1 MKQNTFRHIKMKY
14 IATLLI
20 TTLFAAA
27 NANAEAKPLKVFILA
42 GQSNMEGH
50 AEVRTFDYI
59 GKDPLTAPILKE
71 MRNPDGTPRVCDKVW
86 MSYLTGPYDG
96 SANGEGLGKLTAGFG
111 ARGDQPTKD
120 GGKIGPEF
128 TFGIYMEKELKEP
141 ILIIK
146 TAWGGRSLNTEFR
159 PPSAGQ
165 YKLPK
170 EIQELW
176 DKHPQGAHGIP
187 KAEDRKKWQDDKDAA
202 SGVFYRMMIEH
213 VKKVLADPKRVCP
226 EYDEKA
232 GYEVA
237 GFVWLQGFNDLVDG
251 TTYPG
256 PDQPG
261 KYDVYSDLL
270 AKFIR
275 DVRKDLSAPKMPF
288 VIGVLG
294 VDGESKNVNF
304 RKAMAAPAD
313 RPEFKG
319 NVLAVETAP
328 FWDDTIAAAQPKQGE
343 YNNIVGTAHTLKK
356 DGTFDKDWK
365 WENYWKPVGKPLPE
379 DRIWRFATVDAT
391 EKKDTLQKY
400 DGRRFRDITLPAGME
415 NWHMSDFDDSKWTTG
430 KAPIGKGVWD
440 YSGHGGAKLNKFPST
455 WGKGEFLLMRTTF
468 EVEDLNC
475 DSYRIAV
482 LARQGFRVYLNG
494 QEIHTY
500 IWWQDKPQYGS
511 IVLGK
516 EQLKHLKKGKNVL
529 AAYANDQ
536 YDLNSPKHYAA
547 IDLRIEGITKADQE
561 KLDLALEEVLSPK
574 DREALKGS
582 SNGGYHYLGSA
593 KIFAQMG
600 KAFAE
605 ALLPLPK

>member
-1 MKQNTFRHIKMKY
+1 MKPT
-14 IATLLI
+14 ATL
-20 TTLFAAA
+20 AAA
-27 NANAEAKPLKVFILA
+27 LLCAFSPSCLAKPLKVFILA

-50 AEVRTFDYI
+50 AAISTFDYI
-59 GKDPLTAPILKE
+59 GKDPLTAPLLKE

-128 TFGIYMEKELKEP
+128 TFGIYMEKELKQP

-187 KAEDRKKWQDDKDAA
+187 KAEDRKKWQDEKNAA
-202 SGVFYRMMIEH
+202 TGVSYRMMIEH
-213 VKKVLADPKRVCP
+213 VKRVLADPKRVCP
-226 EYDEKA
+226 DYDEKA
-232 GYEVA
+232 GYELA

-256 PDQPG
+256 PNQPG
-261 KYDVYSDLL
+261 KYDLYSDLL

-288 VIGVLG
+288 VLGVLG
-294 VDGESKNVNF
+294 VGGESENVIF
-304 RKAMAAPAD
+304 RKAMAAPAEM
-313 RPEFKG
+313 PEFKG
-319 NVLAVETAP
+319 NVVAVETAP
-328 FWDDTIAAAQPKQGE
+328 FWDHDIAATQPKQDA
-343 YNNIVGTAHTLKK
+343 YNTIVGTAHTLQN
-356 DGTFDKDWK
+356 DGTVDREWK

-379 DRIWRFATVDAT
+379 DRIWRFATIHAT
-391 EKKDTLQKY
+391 ETKDKMEQY
-400 DGRRFRDITLPAGME
+400 EDRRFRDITLPAGME
-415 NWHMSDFDDSKWTTG
+415 SWYMPDFNDSKWTQG
-430 KAPIGKGVWD
+430 KAPIGKGVWKH
-440 YSGHGGAKLNKFPST
+440 SGITLDKFPST
-455 WGKGEFLLMRTTF
+455 WGEGEFLLMRTTF

-475 DSYRIAV
+475 ESYRIAI
-482 LARQGFRVYLNG
+482 LARQGFHVYLNG
-494 QEIHTY
+494 HKIHTY
-500 IWWQDKPQYGS
+500 IWWMDNPYYRS
-511 IVLGK
+511 IVLTNEEIK
-516 EQLKHLKKGKNVL
+516 YMKKGKNVL

-536 YDLNSPKHYAA
+536 CDRNSREHYAA
-547 IDLRIEGITKADQE
+547 IDPRIEGITKADQA
-561 KLDLALEEVLSPK
+561 KLDHALEEVLSSK
-574 DREALKGS
+574 DKEILKGA
-582 SNGGYHYLGSA
+582 SNGGYHYWGSA

-605 ALLPLPK
+605 ALLPLQK